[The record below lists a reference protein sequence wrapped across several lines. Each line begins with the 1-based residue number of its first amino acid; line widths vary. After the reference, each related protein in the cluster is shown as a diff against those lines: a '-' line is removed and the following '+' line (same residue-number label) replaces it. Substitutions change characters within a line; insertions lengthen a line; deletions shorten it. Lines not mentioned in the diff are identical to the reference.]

1 MPTLNGVST
10 ASLVREPA
18 QLSLIETARQADANL
33 ALVKST
39 YEGSSSAEN
48 AKNLQHALAS
58 DARWTEAAGFPYA
71 GTYVGFS
78 AIAAKVF
85 ARLEIE
91 WDNYRVDIEDYV
103 AQSDKVFAFGTYSGT
118 YVKTGKHFSARVA
131 HLWKIHSGKI
141 VSFEQFVD
149 SHSVVN
155 AM

>member
-1 MPTLNGVST
+1 MPMLNGVST
-10 ASLVREPA
+10 GSLMSEPA
-18 QLSLIETARQADANL
+18 QLSLIETARQTDANL

-78 AIAAKVF
+78 AIATKVF
-85 ARLEIE
+85 ARLETE

-103 AQSDKVFAFGTYSGT
+103 AQGDKVFAFGTYSGT
-118 YVKTGKHFSARVA
+118 YVKTGKYFSARVA

-149 SHSVVN
+149 SYTVVN

>member
-1 MPTLNGVST
+1 MPMLNGISEG
-10 ASLVREPA
+10 SLVSELA
-18 QLSLIETARQADANL
+18 QLSLIKTARQTDANL

-78 AIAAKVF
+78 AIATKVF
-85 ARLEIE
+85 ARLETE

-103 AQSDKVFAFGTYSGT
+103 AQGDKVFAFGTYSGT
-118 YVKTGKHFSARVA
+118 YVKTGKYFSARVA

-149 SHSVVN
+149 SHTVVN

>member
-1 MPTLNGVST
+1 MPTLNGVSA
-10 ASLVREPA
+10 ASLVSEPA
-18 QLSLIETARQADANL
+18 QLSLIETARQADKNL

-85 ARLEIE
+85 ARLETE

-103 AQSDKVFAFGTYSGT
+103 VQGNKVFAFGTYSGT

-149 SHSVVN
+149 SHTVVN

>member
-1 MPTLNGVST
+1 MPMLNGIST
-10 ASLVREPA
+10 GSLVSEPA
-18 QLSLIETARQADANL
+18 QLSLIETARQTDANL

-78 AIAAKVF
+78 AIATKVF
-85 ARLEIE
+85 ARLETE

-103 AQSDKVFAFGTYSGT
+103 AQGDKVFAFGTYSGT
-118 YVKTGKHFSARVA
+118 YVKTGKYFSARVA
-131 HLWKIHSGKI
+131 HLWEIHSGKI

-149 SHSVVN
+149 SHTVVN

>member
-1 MPTLNGVST
+1 MPMLNGISEG
-10 ASLVREPA
+10 SLVSELA
-18 QLSLIETARQADANL
+18 QLSLIETARQTDANL
-33 ALVKST
+33 TLVKST

-85 ARLEIE
+85 ARLETE

-103 AQSDKVFAFGTYSGT
+103 AQGDKVFAFGTYSGT
-118 YVKTGKHFSARVA
+118 YVKTGKYFSARVA

-149 SHSVVN
+149 SHTVVN

>member
-1 MPTLNGVST
+1 MPMLNGISEG
-10 ASLVREPA
+10 SLVSELA
-18 QLSLIETARQADANL
+18 QLSLIETARQTDANL

-91 WDNYRVDIEDYV
+91 WDSYRVDIEDYV
-103 AQSDKVFAFGTYSGT
+103 AQGDKVFAFGTYSGT
-118 YVKTGKHFSARVA
+118 YVKTGKYFSARVA

-149 SHSVVN
+149 SYTVVN

>member
-1 MPTLNGVST
+1 MPMLNGISEG
-10 ASLVREPA
+10 SLVNELA
-18 QLSLIETARQADANL
+18 QLSLIETARQTDANL

-39 YEGSSSAEN
+39 YEGSSSTEN

-71 GTYVGFS
+71 GTYIGFS
-78 AIAAKVF
+78 AIATKVF
-85 ARLEIE
+85 ARLETE

-103 AQSDKVFAFGTYSGT
+103 AQGDKVFAFGTYSGT
-118 YVKTGKHFSARVA
+118 YVKTGKYFSARVA

-149 SHSVVN
+149 SHTVVN

>member
-1 MPTLNGVST
+1 MPMLNGISEG
-10 ASLVREPA
+10 SLVSELA
-18 QLSLIETARQADANL
+18 QLSLIETARQTDANL

-91 WDNYRVDIEDYV
+91 WDSYRVDIEDYV
-103 AQSDKVFAFGTYSGT
+103 AQGDKVFAFGTYSGT

>member
-1 MPTLNGVST
+1 MPTLNDIST
-10 ASLVREPA
+10 ASLVSEPA
-18 QLSLIETARQADANL
+18 QLSLIETARQTDANL

-39 YEGSSSAEN
+39 YAGHSSAEN

-85 ARLEIE
+85 ARLETE

-103 AQSDKVFAFGTYSGT
+103 AQGDKVFAFGTYSGT
-118 YVKTGKHFSARVA
+118 YVKTGKYFSARVA

-149 SHSVVN
+149 SHTVVN

>member
-1 MPTLNGVST
+1 MPMLNGISEG
-10 ASLVREPA
+10 SLVSELA
-18 QLSLIETARQADANL
+18 QLSLIKTARQTDANL

-39 YEGSSSAEN
+39 YEGNSSAEN

-78 AIAAKVF
+78 AIATKVF
-85 ARLEIE
+85 ARLETE

-103 AQSDKVFAFGTYSGT
+103 AQGDKVFAFGTYSGT
-118 YVKTGKHFSARVA
+118 YVKTGKYFSARVA

-149 SHSVVN
+149 SHTVVN

>member
-1 MPTLNGVST
+1 MPMLNDVST
-10 ASLVREPA
+10 GSLVSELA
-18 QLSLIETARQADANL
+18 QLSLIETARQTDANL

-78 AIAAKVF
+78 AIATKVF
-85 ARLEIE
+85 ARLETE

-103 AQSDKVFAFGTYSGT
+103 AQGDKVFAFGTYSGT
-118 YVKTGKHFSARVA
+118 YVKTGKYFSARVA

-149 SHSVVN
+149 SHTVVN
-155 AM
+155 TM

>member
-1 MPTLNGVST
+1 MPMLNGISEG
-10 ASLVREPA
+10 SLVSELA
-18 QLSLIETARQADANL
+18 QLSLIKTARQTDANL

-39 YEGSSSAEN
+39 YEGNSSAEN

-78 AIAAKVF
+78 AIATKVF
-85 ARLEIE
+85 ARLETE

-103 AQSDKVFAFGTYSGT
+103 AQGDKVFAFGTYSGT
-118 YVKTGKHFSARVA
+118 YVKTGKYFSARVA

-149 SHSVVN
+149 SHTVVN
-155 AM
+155 IM

>member
-1 MPTLNGVST
+1 MPMLNGISEG
-10 ASLVREPA
+10 SLVNELA
-18 QLSLIETARQADANL
+18 QLSLIETARQTDANL

-71 GTYVGFS
+71 GTYIGFN
-78 AIAAKVF
+78 AIATKVF
-85 ARLEIE
+85 ARLETE

-103 AQSDKVFAFGTYSGT
+103 AQGDKVFAFGTYSGT
-118 YVKTGKHFSARVA
+118 YVKTGKYFSARVA

-149 SHSVVN
+149 SHTVVN

>member
-1 MPTLNGVST
+1 MPTFNGVST

-39 YEGSSSAEN
+39 YEESSSAEN

-85 ARLEIE
+85 ARLETE

-103 AQSDKVFAFGTYSGT
+103 AQGDKVFAFGTYSGT

-141 VSFEQFVD
+141 ISFEQFVD
-149 SHSVVN
+149 SHTVVN

>member
-1 MPTLNGVST
+1 MPMLNGISEG
-10 ASLVREPA
+10 SLVSELA
-18 QLSLIETARQADANL
+18 QLSLIKTARQTDANL

-39 YEGSSSAEN
+39 YEGNSSAEN

-78 AIAAKVF
+78 AIATKVF
-85 ARLEIE
+85 ASLETE

-103 AQSDKVFAFGTYSGT
+103 AQGDKVFAFGTYSGT
-118 YVKTGKHFSARVA
+118 YVKTGKYFSARVA

-149 SHSVVN
+149 SHTVVN

>member
-1 MPTLNGVST
+1 MPMLNGISEG
-10 ASLVREPA
+10 SLVSELA
-18 QLSLIETARQADANL
+18 QLSLIETARQTDANL

-103 AQSDKVFAFGTYSGT
+103 AQGDKVFAFGTYSGT

>member
-1 MPTLNGVST
+1 MPMLNGISEGL
-10 ASLVREPA
+10 LVNGLA
-18 QLSLIETARQADANL
+18 QLSLIETARQTDANL

-58 DARWTEAAGFPYA
+58 DARWTEAAGFPYT

-78 AIAAKVF
+78 AIAANMF
-85 ARLEIE
+85 AHLEIK

-103 AQSDKVFAFGTYSGT
+103 AQDDKVFAFGTYSGT
-118 YVKTGKHFSARVA
+118 YVKTDKYFSARVA
-131 HLWKIHSGKI
+131 HLWEIHSGKI

-149 SHSVVN
+149 SRTVVN

>member
-1 MPTLNGVST
+1 MPTLNGISEVSLM
-10 ASLVREPA
+10 SEPA
-18 QLSLIETARQADANL
+18 QLSLIKTVRQTDANL

-39 YEGSSSAEN
+39 YEGSRSAEN

-103 AQSDKVFAFGTYSGT
+103 AQGDKVFAFGTYSGT

>member
-1 MPTLNGVST
+1 MPMLNGIST
-10 ASLVREPA
+10 GSLVSEPA
-18 QLSLIETARQADANL
+18 QLSLIETARQTDANL

-71 GTYVGFS
+71 GTYVSFS
-78 AIAAKVF
+78 AIATKVF
-85 ARLEIE
+85 ARLETE
-91 WDNYRVDIEDYV
+91 WDNYRVHIEDYV
-103 AQSDKVFAFGTYSGT
+103 AQGDKVFAFGTYSGT
-118 YVKTGKHFSARVA
+118 YVKTGKYFSARVA

>member
-1 MPTLNGVST
+1 MPTFNGVST
-10 ASLVREPA
+10 ASLVSEPA

-33 ALVKST
+33 TLVKST

-85 ARLEIE
+85 ARLETE

-103 AQSDKVFAFGTYSGT
+103 AQGDKVFAFGTYSGT

-149 SHSVVN
+149 SHTVVN
-155 AM
+155 TM

>member
-1 MPTLNGVST
+1 MPMLNGVST
-10 ASLVREPA
+10 GSLMSEPA
-18 QLSLIETARQADANL
+18 QLSLIETARQTDANL

-71 GTYVGFS
+71 GTYVSFS
-78 AIAAKVF
+78 AIATKVF
-85 ARLEIE
+85 ARLETE

-103 AQSDKVFAFGTYSGT
+103 AQGDKVFAFGTYSGT
-118 YVKTGKHFSARVA
+118 YVKTGKYFSARVA

-141 VSFEQFVD
+141 VSFEQFID
-149 SHSVVN
+149 SYTVVN

>member
-1 MPTLNGVST
+1 MPILNGVST
-10 ASLVREPA
+10 GSLVSEPA
-18 QLSLIETARQADANL
+18 QLSLIETARQTDANL

-58 DARWTEAAGFPYA
+58 NARWTEAAGFPYA
-71 GTYVGFS
+71 GTYIGFS
-78 AIAAKVF
+78 AIATKVF
-85 ARLEIE
+85 ARLETE

-103 AQSDKVFAFGTYSGT
+103 AQGDKVFAFGTYSGT
-118 YVKTGKHFSARVA
+118 YVKTGKYFSARVA

-149 SHSVVN
+149 SYTVVN

>member
-1 MPTLNGVST
+1 MPTLNGVPTS
-10 ASLVREPA
+10 SLVSESA
-18 QLSLIETARQADANL
+18 QLNLIETARQTDANL

-39 YEGSSSAEN
+39 YAGHRSAEN
-48 AKNLQHALAS
+48 AKNLEHALAN

-85 ARLEIE
+85 ARLETE

-103 AQSDKVFAFGTYSGT
+103 AQDDKVFAFGTYSGT
-118 YVKTGKHFSARVA
+118 YVKTGKYFSARVA

-149 SHSVVN
+149 SHTVVN

>member
-1 MPTLNGVST
+1 MPMLNGVST
-10 ASLVREPA
+10 GSLVSELA
-18 QLSLIETARQADANL
+18 QLSLIETARQTDANL

-71 GTYVGFS
+71 GTYIGFS
-78 AIAAKVF
+78 AIATKVF
-85 ARLEIE
+85 ARLETE

-103 AQSDKVFAFGTYSGT
+103 AQGDKVFAFGTYSGT
-118 YVKTGKHFSARVA
+118 YVKTGKYFSARVA

-149 SHSVVN
+149 SYTVVN

>member
-1 MPTLNGVST
+1 MPTLNSIST
-10 ASLVREPA
+10 GSLMSEPA
-18 QLSLIETARQADANL
+18 QLSLIETARQTDANL

-103 AQSDKVFAFGTYSGT
+103 AQGDKVFAFGTYSGT

>member
-1 MPTLNGVST
+1 MPMLNGISEG
-10 ASLVREPA
+10 SLVSELA
-18 QLSLIETARQADANL
+18 QLSLIETARQTDANL

-78 AIAAKVF
+78 AIATKVF
-85 ARLEIE
+85 ARLETE

-103 AQSDKVFAFGTYSGT
+103 AQGDKVFAFGTYSGT
-118 YVKTGKHFSARVA
+118 YVKTGKYFSARVA

-149 SHSVVN
+149 SHTVVN

>member
-1 MPTLNGVST
+1 MPILNGVST
-10 ASLVREPA
+10 GSLVSEPA
-18 QLSLIETARQADANL
+18 QLSLIETARQTDANL

-71 GTYVGFS
+71 GTYIGFS
-78 AIAAKVF
+78 AIATKVF
-85 ARLEIE
+85 ARLETE

-103 AQSDKVFAFGTYSGT
+103 AQGDKVFAFGTYSGT
-118 YVKTGKHFSARVA
+118 YVKTGKYFSARVA

-149 SHSVVN
+149 SYTVVN

>member
-1 MPTLNGVST
+1 MPMLNGISEG
-10 ASLVREPA
+10 SLVSELA
-18 QLSLIETARQADANL
+18 QLSLIKTARQTDANL

-39 YEGSSSAEN
+39 YEGNSSAEN

-71 GTYVGFS
+71 DTYVGFS
-78 AIAAKVF
+78 AIATKVF
-85 ARLEIE
+85 ARLETE

-103 AQSDKVFAFGTYSGT
+103 AQGDKVFAFGTYSGT
-118 YVKTGKHFSARVA
+118 YVKTGKYFSARVA

-149 SHSVVN
+149 SHTVVN

>member
-1 MPTLNGVST
+1 MPMLNGISEG
-10 ASLVREPA
+10 SLVSEPA
-18 QLSLIETARQADANL
+18 QLSLIKTARQTDANL

-85 ARLEIE
+85 ARLETE

-103 AQSDKVFAFGTYSGT
+103 AQGDKVFAFGTYSGT

-141 VSFEQFVD
+141 ISFEQFVD
-149 SHSVVN
+149 SHTVVN

>member
-1 MPTLNGVST
+1 MPTFNGVST
-10 ASLVREPA
+10 ASLVSEPA

-78 AIAAKVF
+78 AIATKVF
-85 ARLEIE
+85 ARLETE

-103 AQSDKVFAFGTYSGT
+103 AQGDKVFAFGTYSGT

-149 SHSVVN
+149 SNTVVN

>member
-1 MPTLNGVST
+1 MPMLNGISEG
-10 ASLVREPA
+10 SLMSEPA
-18 QLSLIETARQADANL
+18 QLSLIKTVRQTDANL

-71 GTYVGFS
+71 GTYIGFS

-85 ARLEIE
+85 ARLETE

-103 AQSDKVFAFGTYSGT
+103 AQGDKVFAFGTYSGT
-118 YVKTGKHFSARVA
+118 YVKTGKHFTARVA
-131 HLWKIHSGKI
+131 HLWKMHSGKI

-149 SHSVVN
+149 SYTVVN

>member
-1 MPTLNGVST
+1 MPMLNGIST
-10 ASLVREPA
+10 GSLMSEPA
-18 QLSLIETARQADANL
+18 QLSLIKTVRQTDANL

-39 YEGSSSAEN
+39 YEGSSSTEN

-58 DARWTEAAGFPYA
+58 DALWTEAAGFPYA
-71 GTYVGFS
+71 GTYIGFS

-85 ARLEIE
+85 ARLETE

-103 AQSDKVFAFGTYSGT
+103 AQGDKVFAFGTYSGT
-118 YVKTGKHFSARVA
+118 YAKTGKHFTARVA

-149 SHSVVN
+149 SHTVVN

>member
-1 MPTLNGVST
+1 MPMLNGISEG
-10 ASLVREPA
+10 SLVSEPA
-18 QLSLIETARQADANL
+18 QLSLIKTARQTDANL

-85 ARLEIE
+85 ARLETE

-103 AQSDKVFAFGTYSGT
+103 AQGDKVFAFGTYSGT
-118 YVKTGKHFSARVA
+118 YVKTGKYFSARVA

-149 SHSVVN
+149 SYTVVN

>member
-1 MPTLNGVST
+1 MPTLNGVSA
-10 ASLVREPA
+10 ASLVSEPA
-18 QLSLIETARQADANL
+18 QLSLIETARQADKNL

-85 ARLEIE
+85 ARLETE
-91 WDNYRVDIEDYV
+91 WDNYHVDIEDYV
-103 AQSDKVFAFGTYSGT
+103 AQGDKVFAFGTYSGT

-149 SHSVVN
+149 SHTVVN

>member
-1 MPTLNGVST
+1 MPMLNGIST
-10 ASLVREPA
+10 GSLMSEPA
-18 QLSLIETARQADANL
+18 QLSLIKTVRQTDANL

-58 DARWTEAAGFPYA
+58 DACWTEAAGFPYA

-85 ARLEIE
+85 ARLETE

-103 AQSDKVFAFGTYSGT
+103 AQGDKVFAFGTYSGT
-118 YVKTGKHFSARVA
+118 YVKTGKYFSARVA
-131 HLWKIHSGKI
+131 HLWKIHSDKI

-149 SHSVVN
+149 SHTVVN

>member
-1 MPTLNGVST
+1 MPMLNGVST
-10 ASLVREPA
+10 GSLVSEPA
-18 QLSLIETARQADANL
+18 QLSLIETARQTDANL

-71 GTYVGFS
+71 GTYIGFS
-78 AIAAKVF
+78 AIATKVF
-85 ARLEIE
+85 ARLETE

-103 AQSDKVFAFGTYSGT
+103 AQGDKVFAFGTYSGT
-118 YVKTGKHFSARVA
+118 YVKTGKYFSARVA

-149 SHSVVN
+149 SYTVVN

>member
-1 MPTLNGVST
+1 MLNGISEG
-10 ASLVREPA
+10 SLVNELA
-18 QLSLIETARQADANL
+18 QLSLIETARQTDANL

-39 YEGSSSAEN
+39 YEGSSSTEN

-71 GTYVGFS
+71 GTYIGFS
-78 AIAAKVF
+78 AIATKVF
-85 ARLEIE
+85 ARLETE

-103 AQSDKVFAFGTYSGT
+103 AQGDKVFAFGTYSGT
-118 YVKTGKHFSARVA
+118 YVKTGKYFSARVA

-149 SHSVVN
+149 SHTVVN